1 MKFSTYALT
10 FRPKDGITDEQIDKL
25 HEWIRKRSK
34 YYHIVTEKTGSAK
47 HLHAGLVLRVPV
59 TRSNI
64 SVLLTRLFQGL
75 NNEERRVWL
84 NGIKIMYNK
93 DFIDNYLEKDDD
105 TVVIAS
111 SLPENGCLDSYFPP
125 KPASVQRT
133 RKCSAYYHELETL
146 YWQHVEVGTD
156 VNTMNIRNFLFK
168 MMYSERCIPVIKDD
182 KTIIQTARHLVR
194 WIKKEEYS
202 TIVIPPFEREE

>member
-10 FRPKDGITDEQIDKL
+10 FRPKDGVDDDQVQKL
-25 HEWIRKRSK
+25 TAWISKRCV
-34 YYHIVTEKTGSAK
+34 YYHIVTEKTGSAR
-47 HLHAGLVLRVPV
+47 HLHAGLFLRTPI

-64 SVLLTRLFQGL
+64 GVLLSRLFADL
-75 NNEERRVWL
+75 PSNEKRVWL
-84 NGIKIMYNK
+84 NGIKIMYNE
-93 DFIDNYLEKDDD
+93 DFIDKYLDKDDD

-111 SLPENGCLDSYFPP
+111 CLPEKGHLESYFPS
-125 KPASVQRT
+125 KPLPVERT

-146 YWQHVEVGTD
+146 YYKFVEPHTD
-156 VNTMNIRNFLFK
+156 VNTMNVRNFLFK

-194 WIKKEEYS
+194 WINKAEYS
-202 TIVIPPFEREE
+202 TVVMPPFEQEE